1 MKNSKLTRTCI
12 GCRQKKQ
19 KNELIRIINYN
30 GEAKL
35 DLEQKLEGRGAYIC
49 KSKKCFETIRKGN
62 KLKNALKTN
71 NIETVKILGD
81 IEKEV

>member
-12 GCRQKKQ
+12 GCRQKRQ
-19 KNELIRIINYN
+19 KTELIRIINHN
-30 GEAKL
+30 GSVQV
-35 DLEQKLEGRGAYIC
+35 DLKQKLEGRGAYIC
-49 KSKKCFETIRKGN
+49 KNKKCFETIRKGN

-71 NIETVKILGD
+71 NIETVKILED